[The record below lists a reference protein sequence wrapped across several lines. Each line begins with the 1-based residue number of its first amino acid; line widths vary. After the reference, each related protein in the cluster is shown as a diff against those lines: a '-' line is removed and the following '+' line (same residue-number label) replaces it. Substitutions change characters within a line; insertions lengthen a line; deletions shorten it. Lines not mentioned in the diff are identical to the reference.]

1 MLTMHNGF
9 HPKSNVD
16 CLCLLRSEGGRG
28 LIVVQDTV
36 EATILGLRNY
46 GRNINE
52 RLLTAACTIE
62 DDEDRETPND
72 YKKRKKNERRTQ
84 WTQKQLHEQFSS

>member
-1 MLTMHNGF
+1 MHNGF

-28 LIVVQDTV
+28 LIVDTV

-72 YKKRKKNERRTQ
+72 YKKEEKE
-84 WTQKQLHEQFSS
+84 

>member
-1 MLTMHNGF
+1 M
-9 HPKSNVD
+9 
-16 CLCLLRSEGGRG
+16 E
-28 LIVVQDTV
+28 
-36 EATILGLRNY
+36 LRNY

-62 DDEDRETPND
+62 DDEDRETLND
-72 YKKRKKNERRTQ
+72 YKKRKKNERKTQ